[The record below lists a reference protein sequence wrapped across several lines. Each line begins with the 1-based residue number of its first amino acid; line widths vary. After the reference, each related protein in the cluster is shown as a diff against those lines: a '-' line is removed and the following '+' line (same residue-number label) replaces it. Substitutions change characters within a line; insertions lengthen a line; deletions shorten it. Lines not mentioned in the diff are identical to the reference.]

1 MTTNAPRQT
10 VATTFAALWGC
21 ALTITLAVAT
31 CVAAESERK
40 PRDYPLQPDSLVQP
54 GVPRGELIGPL
65 EFRSQIIANTVR
77 RYWIYVPAQYDERK
91 PASVLVFQDGQR
103 ATNPNGALRVPVVLD
118 NLIHRGDI
126 PVTIGIFITPGH
138 LAETYPDTLGM
149 KNPNH
154 RAAEYDALDD
164 RYARFVIEEMLPTVA
179 SRYRLT
185 DDPRQ
190 RAIGGTS
197 SGAIC
202 AFTVAWHRPDMFRK
216 VISIIGSY
224 VSIGYRPAQDGHP
237 MVPGGDLYPGLIRKS
252 PIRPLRIFL
261 QDGSNDLD
269 NEHGNWFLANQQMLA
284 SLAWANTEADRQ
296 KSTGPRYE
304 VTHVWGD
311 GAHSD
316 AHGGALLPDIL
327 RWLWQDDRGVY
338 RR

>member
-1 MTTNAPRQT
+1 MSNLLLAPRE
-10 VATTFAALWGC
+10 
-21 ALTITLAVAT
+21 TISTTLAVIWSCVLAVTLAATT
-31 CVAAESERK
+31 CVAAAEQRK
-40 PRDYPLQPDSLVQP
+40 PGDYPLQPDSLVQP
-54 GVPRGELIGPL
+54 DVPRGNLLGPF
-65 EFRSQIIANTVR
+65 EFHSRILAGTVR
-77 RYWIYVPAQYDERK
+77 RYWIYVPAQYEKTK

-103 ATNPNGALRVPVVLD
+103 ATNPDGALRVPVVLD

-149 KNPNH
+149 SNPNN

-164 RYARFVIEEMLPTVA
+164 RYARFLVEEMLPSVA
-179 SRYRLT
+179 SRYSLT

-202 AFTVAWHRPDMFRK
+202 AFTVAWHRPDVFRK

-224 VSIGYRPAQDGHP
+224 VSIGYRPAQDGQP

-269 NEHGNWFLANQQMLA
+269 NQHGNWFLANQQMLA
-284 SLAWANTEADRQ
+284 SLTWANAEADRQ
-296 KSTGPRYE
+296 KSSGPRYE

-327 RWLWQDDRGVY
+327 RWLWRDDL